1 MRPEDLPRNKKIVL
15 YDGVCGLCN
24 KFVNYVIARDKRDAF
39 RFVSLESELGRQIA
53 RHIGIDTTKTDSIL
67 LYEPGVAYYYKSQ
80 AVTQIMRTLHGLF
93 TPATLLRILPTP
105 LADSAYDFVA
115 KNRYKWF
122 GKSDHCPLPSSDIS
136 HKFLP

>member
-1 MRPEDLPRNKKIVL
+1 MRPEDLPQGKKIVL
-15 YDGVCGLCN
+15 FDGVCGLCN
-24 KFVNYVIARDKRDAF
+24 KFVRYVIARDKRDVF
-39 RFVSLESELGRQIA
+39 RFVSLESEFGKQVA
-53 RHIGIDTTKTDSIL
+53 EHIGIDTSKVDSIL

-80 AVTQIMRTLHGLF
+80 AVTQIMRSLHGLF

-122 GKSDHCPLPSSDIS
+122 GKSEHCPMPSANTN